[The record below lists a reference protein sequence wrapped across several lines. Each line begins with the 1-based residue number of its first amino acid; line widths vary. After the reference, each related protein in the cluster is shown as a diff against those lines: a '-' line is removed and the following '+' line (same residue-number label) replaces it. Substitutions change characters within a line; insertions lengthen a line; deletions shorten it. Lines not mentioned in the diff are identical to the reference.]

1 VWQGEAMS
9 AASFVKKIGVIG
21 SGSMGQS
28 LISGW
33 TSPEVDIVAVVRDA
47 DKYRHLENSLGIEVT
62 QDREALVECDVVVI
76 AIKPQVIRELL
87 QGFQPFIA
95 ANAIIISVAVGITT
109 EFIGNAFPQTREV
122 VKAMP
127 NTPSQIQMGV
137 TCVSGGHDCS
147 ENSVDVAVELLRAVG
162 EVFVVPESQQAAV
175 GALSGSGP
183 AYLFYLA
190 QYLHQGAQE
199 LGLDADLSDQLIK
212 ATLRGSAEL
221 LYQSKL
227 AASDLR
233 RQVTSPGGSTLA
245 AMEILDGGQVG
256 ERVCSALAAG
266 VARSVELGKS

>member
-1 VWQGEAMS
+1 MS

-33 TSPEVDIVAVVRDA
+33 TAREVDIVAVVRDA

-127 NTPSQIQMGV
+127 NTPSQIHMGV
-137 TCVSGGHDCS
+137 TCVSGGQDCS
-147 ENSVDVAVELLRAVG
+147 EYSVDVAVELLRAVG

-221 LYQSKL
+221 LFQSKS

-233 RQVTSPGGSTLA
+233 RQVTSPGGTTQA
-245 AMEILDGGQVG
+245 AMEVLDGALVG
-256 ERVCSALAAG
+256 DSVRSALAAG
-266 VARSVELGKS
+266 VARTVELGKS